1 MNLGRD
7 VSNPTLKEPLNGIVL
22 SVISTRQKSTKDES
36 RNVTDRAYTL
46 LNSVDSAFRY
56 PDQNQNIKAGQQI

>member
-22 SVISTRQKSTKDES
+22 SVISTRQKE
-36 RNVTDRAYTL
+36 YE
-46 LNSVDSAFRY
+46 
-56 PDQNQNIKAGQQI
+56 G